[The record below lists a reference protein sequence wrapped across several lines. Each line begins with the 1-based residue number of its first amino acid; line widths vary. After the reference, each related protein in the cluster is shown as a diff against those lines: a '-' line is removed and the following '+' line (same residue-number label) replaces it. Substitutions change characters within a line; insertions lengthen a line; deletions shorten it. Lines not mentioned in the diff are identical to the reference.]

1 MTLGTD
7 YDETKI
13 ALLLEVFVKGF
24 FFFSK
29 EFLWLAMIS
38 LVSAIFMQIQRFVV

>member
-13 ALLLEVFVKGF
+13 ALLLEVSVKR

-29 EFLWLAMIS
+29 EFLWLAVIP
-38 LVSAIFMQIQRFVV
+38 LVCAIFMQIQGFVV